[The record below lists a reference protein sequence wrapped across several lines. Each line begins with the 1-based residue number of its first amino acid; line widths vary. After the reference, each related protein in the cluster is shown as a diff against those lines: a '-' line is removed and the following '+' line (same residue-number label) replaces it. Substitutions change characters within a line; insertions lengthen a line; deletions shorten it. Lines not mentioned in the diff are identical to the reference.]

1 MSKKKLG
8 LIINP
13 IAGMG
18 GRVGLK
24 GTDGADILRRAV
36 ELGARPE
43 APKRAMAALEVLSS
57 IKHEIDLLTYPGD
70 MGENQARAVGFST
83 VVLDARADDAGNGN
97 RVWEPGYTTPQ
108 DTERAARE
116 MLQAGVD
123 LILFAGGDGTARNI
137 YNAVGDKVPVLGIPA
152 GVKIHSSVFATSPKD
167 AGQLAAR
174 FLTGE
179 VQVIKDAEV
188 MDLDEHAFREGR
200 VTARLYGYVRVPY
213 EEQLVQN
220 LKSGSTESEL
230 AALDGIADR
239 IIEDMEPDVAYIIGP
254 GTTTRPIM
262 EKLGLEATLLGV
274 DVVLN
279 KQLLVADANEEQLLR
294 ILHGEDG
301 VKGAKIIVTIIGGQG
316 YVFGRGNQQLSPEVI
331 RKVGK
336 DNIRIVATRA
346 KAQRSEQASPACRH
360 R

>member
-1 MSKKKLG
+1 MPVSKKKLG

-213 EEQLVQN
+213 EE
-220 LKSGSTESEL
+220 
-230 AALDGIADR
+230 
-239 IIEDMEPDVAYIIGP
+239 
-254 GTTTRPIM
+254 
-262 EKLGLEATLLGV
+262 
-274 DVVLN
+274 
-279 KQLLVADANEEQLLR
+279 
-294 ILHGEDG
+294 
-301 VKGAKIIVTIIGGQG
+301 
-316 YVFGRGNQQLSPEVI
+316 
-331 RKVGK
+331 
-336 DNIRIVATRA
+336 
-346 KAQRSEQASPACRH
+346 
-360 R
+360 

>member
-1 MSKKKLG
+1 
-8 LIINP
+8 
-13 IAGMG
+13 
-18 GRVGLK
+18 
-24 GTDGADILRRAV
+24 
-36 ELGARPE
+36 
-43 APKRAMAALEVLSS
+43 MAALEVLSS

-220 LKSGSTESEL
+220 LKSGSTESEWHSRRHRRQ
-230 AALDGIADR
+230 DNRRYGTGCGIHHR
-239 IIEDMEPDVAYIIGP
+239 SRHHHPSHYGKT
-254 GTTTRPIM
+254 G
-262 EKLGLEATLLGV
+262 
-274 DVVLN
+274 
-279 KQLLVADANEEQLLR
+279 
-294 ILHGEDG
+294 
-301 VKGAKIIVTIIGGQG
+301 
-316 YVFGRGNQQLSPEVI
+316 FRGN
-331 RKVGK
+331 
-336 DNIRIVATRA
+336 
-346 KAQRSEQASPACRH
+346 PAWG
-360 R
+360 